1 MTRSEKVALALVAA
15 STLLYIG
22 LLGIPFLSLNYATKA
37 ALGGA
42 FVAAG
47 EGAFWLGAAIAGPR
61 FVRRC
66 RSKLWP
72 TRWLPRSG

>member
-1 MTRSEKVALALVAA
+1 MTRSEKVALALVAV

-22 LLGIPFLSLNYATKA
+22 LLGIPFLSLDYATKVA
-37 ALGGA
+37 VGGA

-47 EGAFWLGAAIAGPR
+47 EGAFWLGAVIAGPQ

-72 TRWLPRSG
+72 ARWFPRSG